1 MGDLLFRALP
11 FFCRAKRYFNM
22 QNPGKS
28 ALFKKSLPLIV
39 CELSDAMMLF
49 TGVIF
54 LSMQDEVYLAAIGL
68 IDALLLCCLAYGH
81 ALSDAFQNFY
91 ARRRVHSSHGSLS
104 GKVLRKS
111 CLDFTI
117 AAIVSVG
124 LLSVV
129 LMCINSFYSNEII
142 SILFASLP
150 FIGAVV
156 LIYYLALAFHSYLIG
171 KGHLQQVGYAA
182 IAGFLVQLLL
192 VYLFLHHLDTDLLPT
207 NAVLLA
213 TAIAEVVWLAWLYL
227 TYRMYGYHKVARV
240 RNLNTARIRH
250 ILRRASILPGLS
262 VLSFHVLVSLTF
274 LYLTWCCAHAEVAT
288 LTLAMSYYTL
298 LIAPANGI
306 SAAAANG
313 FSQIHISKRADLFPR
328 FRKNVFTISLA
339 SAFMVF
345 TLFIII
351 RLFGLEVGPWSWEM
365 MAVIGVLA
373 TFAMRNKIDFAAVL
387 VRLRVNF
394 FIRVQMAYATM
405 VFMGFVLLQGLAVTH
420 VLALLVVVLL
430 AQAAMSVA
438 LEYRMRS
445 IWL

>member
-1 MGDLLFRALP
+1 
-11 FFCRAKRYFNM
+11 M
-22 QNPGKS
+22 QNQGRS

-54 LSMQDEVYLAAIGL
+54 LSLQDEVYLAAIGL
-68 IDALLLCCLAYGH
+68 IDAFLLCCLAYGH

-91 ARRRVHSSHGSLS
+91 ARRRVHASHGSLS

-129 LMCINSFYSNEII
+129 LICINSFYSNEII
-142 SILFASLP
+142 YILLASLP

-171 KGHLQQVGYAA
+171 KGHLQRVGYAA
-182 IAGFLVQLLL
+182 IGGFLVQLLL
-192 VYLFLHHLDTDLLPT
+192 VYLFLHQLDNDLFPT

-213 TAIAEVVWLAWLYL
+213 TAIAEVVWLMWLYL
-227 TYRMYGYHKVARV
+227 SYRMYGYHKVVSA
-240 RNLNTARIRH
+240 RNLSTARIRR
-250 ILRRASILPGLS
+250 ILRRAAILPGLS
-262 VLSFHVLVSLTF
+262 VLSFHALVSLTF

-288 LTLAMSYYTL
+288 FTLAMSYYAL
-298 LIAPANGI
+298 LIAPVNGI

-328 FRKNVFTISLA
+328 FRKNVFTISFA

-373 TFAMRNKIDFAAVL
+373 TFAMRNKIDFVAVL
-387 VRLRVNF
+387 VRLRLNF
-394 FIRVQMAYATM
+394 FMRVQVAYA
-405 VFMGFVLLQGLAVTH
+405 VLVLLGFALLQGLADMR
-420 VLALLVVVLL
+420 VLALLLVVVL
-430 AQAAMSVA
+430 AQAAISIA
-438 LEYRMRS
+438 LEHRVRS